1 MLKQNEKGIED
12 VMQMVYNVKTALQEQ
27 MQDLRMSWEKREAA
41 LKAAEG
47 QFF

>member
-27 MQDLRMSWEKREAA
+27 MQDLRMSWEKSEAA